1 MEGYCR
7 NSVAFVEEEKMAT
20 FKEMSD
26 RQIVFWVV
34 VGMVAV
40 AGVFV
45 VFMAWYGMWDVKEA
59 WRKERVER
67 AFWSEV
73 EKVEGMEVKEFHMW
87 EGDGVARVRV
97 VGKGDVV
104 LWYGEEGLEGIDS
117 LGAYGTSWDCFEV
130 DEEGKK
136 EKYVFSVN
144 LELTEGRFEKW
155 FGMKVKTLEDLVAK
169 YDEIKEGVLALPM
182 KPELVKFGDASG
194 ERWVR
199 NEVDEEYVLYPQG
212 EEVGVECDVYVSF
225 GG

>member
-1 MEGYCR
+1 VEGYCR

-136 EKYVFSVN
+136 EKYVFS
-144 LELTEGRFEKW
+144 
-155 FGMKVKTLEDLVAK
+155 EDLVAK